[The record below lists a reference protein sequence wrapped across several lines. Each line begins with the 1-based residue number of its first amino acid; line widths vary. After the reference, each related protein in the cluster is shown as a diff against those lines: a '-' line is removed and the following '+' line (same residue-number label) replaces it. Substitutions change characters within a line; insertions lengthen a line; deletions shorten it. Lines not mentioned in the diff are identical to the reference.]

1 MSSSPRLNRRVVI
14 KGAVAAGAA
23 ALVSPAFA
31 QQAPIKI
38 GFGMSLT
45 GGLAGGGKQSLLAFE
60 IWRDEINAKGGLL
73 GRPVQLI
80 HYDDQSN
87 PANVPGLYAKLIDID
102 KVDLVVSP
110 YATNQITPAMPIVMQ
125 KNLVYMGL
133 FGTDVN
139 AKFNYDRY
147 FATIPNGPDG
157 KRAPTLGFLEVAAG
171 LNPKPQTIALVAA
184 DAEYAQ
190 TVIAGARETVA
201 SLGFKSV
208 YDRSYPPNTVDYTPI
223 VRAVAA
229 TNPDIIC
236 IASYPPDSVGL
247 IRAANEIGV
256 KPRIFGGAMIG
267 LGFTPIKAQ
276 LGPLLNGIVN
286 YDTYVPEPT
295 MKFPGVDEFLK
306 TYQEKAP
313 AAGVDLHGF
322 FLPPFAYAQMQVL
335 AQAVTAAGSLD
346 HTRLAGELRK
356 GTFNTI
362 VGEVKFGPNGEWQ
375 KNRTLTIQFQGV
387 QGSDV
392 NQFKQPGKQAILHPN
407 ELKSG
412 NLIEPYVK
420 ARGAGG

>member
-1 MSSSPRLNRRVVI
+1 MHRFDLNRRTLV
-14 KGAVAAGAA
+14 KGAVATGTA
-23 ALVSPAFA
+23 ALLSPPAFA
-31 QQAPIKI
+31 QQNPIKI
-38 GFGMSLT
+38 GFAMSLT
-45 GGLAGGGKQSLLAFE
+45 GGLAGGGRQSLLGFE

-73 GRPVQLI
+73 GRPVQLV
-80 HYDDQSN
+80 YFDDQSSA
-87 PANVPGLYAKLIDID
+87 ANVPGLYAKLIDVD

-125 KNLVYMGL
+125 KNMVYMAL

-139 AKFNYDRY
+139 ANFKYDRY

-171 LNPKPQTIALVAA
+171 MTPKPQTIALIAA

-201 SLGFKSV
+201 KLGFRSV
-208 YDRSYPPNTVDYTPI
+208 YDRSYPPTTADYTPI

-247 IRAANEIGV
+247 IRASSEIGI

-295 MKFPGVDEFLK
+295 MNFPGVNEFLK

-313 AAGVDLHGF
+313 AAGVDLHRI
-322 FLPPFAYAQMQVL
+322 LPAAICL
-335 AQAVTAAGSLD
+335 RADAGSGPGRHHGRQHRPGQDRGRAAQGNVQHHRRRDQVRSRRRMAEEPDTD
-346 HTRLAGELRK
+346 HPVPGHPAGD
-356 GTFNTI
+356 I
-362 VGEVKFGPNGEWQ
+362 
-375 KNRTLTIQFQGV
+375 
-387 QGSDV
+387 
-392 NQFKQPGKQAILHPN
+392 NQFKQAGKQVILHPN
-407 ELKSG
+407 ESKSG
-412 NLIEPYVK
+412 NLIEPYTK
-420 ARGAGG
+420 ARGG